1 MSPTSLSPTPPW
13 SAGPSSAR
21 RIALALAAV
30 LLMTLGLAACGG
42 DDGSDGD
49 GAAAAGQ
56 GAPVRIQHKYGT
68 TEVPA
73 SPKRVVTVGWT
84 DQDAVLA
91 LGVKPLGVVEFT
103 GLGLSVDKYPWSA
116 GRWGGTAPTVVGQR
130 EDLKMEKI
138 AALRPDL
145 ILALYTG
152 ITKEQYDQLSK
163 IAPTVAQSARYDD
176 YAMPW
181 KEATLVTGRALG
193 KEAQAKELIA
203 AVDQRFARA
212 REQNPQLVGKTFAV
226 ADPFKPGQYA
236 VFGPGDAK
244 VEFMKGLGLTV
255 PDAVAEAA
263 GKEQAAVIGSER
275 ADLLDTDRLIFL
287 TSVPD
292 ARKTVQADKVY
303 TGLKVAKENRAV
315 FVPYNP
321 TGAAVS
327 FNTVLSIPYAIDQMV
342 PLLNN
347 TR

>member
-1 MSPTSLSPTPPW
+1 MSPTSLSSTPPRT
-13 SAGPSSAR
+13 AGPSSAR
-21 RIALALAAV
+21 RLALALAAV
-30 LLMTLGLAACGG
+30 LLATLGLAACG
-42 DDGSDGD
+42 DDSDGG
-49 GAAAAGQ
+49 GASASGQ

-91 LGVKPLGVVEFT
+91 LGVKPVGVVEFT

-116 GRWGGTAPTVVGQR
+116 DRWGGTAPTVVGQR
-130 EDLKMEKI
+130 EELKMEKI

-152 ITKEQYDQLSK
+152 IKKEQYDQLSK
-163 IAPTVAQSARYDD
+163 IAPTVAQSAQYDD

-181 KEATLVTGRALG
+181 KESTLVTGRALG
-193 KEAQAKELIA
+193 KEAEARKLIA
-203 AVDQRFARA
+203 AVDQRFAQA
-212 REQNPQLVGKTFAV
+212 RQQNPQLVGKTFAV

-244 VEFMKGLGLTV
+244 VEFMKGLGMVV
-255 PDAVAEAA
+255 PDAIAKAA

-275 ADLLDTDRLIFL
+275 ADLLDTDRLVFL

-292 ARKTVQADKVY
+292 ARETVEADKVY

-342 PLLNN
+342 PLLND